1 MLQFP
6 LLPPV
11 NRYSSLLTQISGLA
25 QSLAHSSLNK
35 ELKLK
40 VFHTQ
45 LLRSSLFSAKIEGN
59 QFTWENLPDLS
70 INSSEKSHL
79 EIKNTFLALQSI
91 KQLTPPYSFVTWQTI
106 HKKIMN
112 KLFSPTGKLRTET
125 GAIFDQFGN
134 LIYLTPEPTE
144 MKKMSKIWFEQATYQ
159 SQIAWQNQLILVA
172 GLHYYFEKIHPFID
186 GNGRTGRII
195 LQAQLQQTSLF
206 SNLILPLDQYFEENK
221 TTYYQGLEKNTRLIE
236 PFIEFFL
243 EGISW
248 SLLKILHDIQSI
260 KKNELPPKELKSDL
274 ANIWR
279 RLLPRRQEIYLLI
292 KDHPYLSF
300 DMIARRFPTIPKR
313 TLSYDVNQL
322 VKQELVLKHGQTRGV
337 VYSVNSKS

>member
-1 MLQFP
+1 M
-6 LLPPV
+6 V
-11 NRYSSLLTQISGLA
+11 KY
-25 QSLAHSSLNK
+25 LN
-35 ELKLK
+35 
-40 VFHTQ
+40 
-45 LLRSSLFSAKIEGN
+45 
-59 QFTWENLPDLS
+59 
-70 INSSEKSHL
+70 
-79 EIKNTFLALQSI
+79 
-91 KQLTPPYSFVTWQTI
+91 
-106 HKKIMN
+106 
-112 KLFSPTGKLRTET
+112 
-125 GAIFDQFGN
+125 
-134 LIYLTPEPTE
+134 
-144 MKKMSKIWFEQATYQ
+144 
-159 SQIAWQNQLILVA
+159 
-172 GLHYYFEKIHPFID
+172 
-186 GNGRTGRII
+186 
-195 LQAQLQQTSLF
+195 
-206 SNLILPLDQYFEENK
+206 EENK
-221 TTYYQGLEKNTRLIE
+221 ATYYQGLEKNTRLIE